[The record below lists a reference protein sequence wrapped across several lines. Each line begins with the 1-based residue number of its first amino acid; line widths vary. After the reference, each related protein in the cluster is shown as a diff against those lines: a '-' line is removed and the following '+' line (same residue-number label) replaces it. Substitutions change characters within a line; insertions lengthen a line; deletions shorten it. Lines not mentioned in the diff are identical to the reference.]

1 MEVGEIA
8 MLPYTAFNFSVE
20 IHGLIVGSFSE
31 VSGLQAETE
40 TEEYH
45 EGGHNNFVYKL
56 PKVTKYP
63 NLVLK
68 RGITAVSSK
77 LWQWHQNVIAGQI
90 QRQDGSVILLDS
102 IGNERKRWNFAGAY
116 PVKWVGP
123 DLKGDSN
130 TVAIETL
137 ELAHNG
143 FLFKVHKDLFKA

>member
-20 IHGLIVGSFSE
+20 IHGLIVGGFSE

-45 EGGHNNFVYKL
+45 EGGLNNCVHKL
-56 PKVTKYP
+56 PKVTKYQ

-68 RGITAVSSK
+68 RGITNSTK
-77 LWQWHQNVIAGQI
+77 LGDWYQSVIAGNFERRNCSI
-90 QRQDGSVILLDS
+90 IVLDFT
-102 IGNERKRWNFAGAY
+102 GNEKKRWDFAKAY

-143 FLFKVHKDLFKA
+143 FLFKVHKGLFKA

>member
-20 IHGLIVGSFSE
+20 IHGLIVGGFSE

-45 EGGHNNFVYKL
+45 EGGLNNCVHKL
-56 PKVTKYP
+56 PKVTKYS

-68 RGITAVSSK
+68 RGIIDSTK
-77 LWQWHQNVIAGQI
+77 LWDWYQSVIAGQI
-90 QRQDGSVILLDS
+90 QRYNGSVILLDS
-102 IGNERKRWNFAGAY
+102 TGNEKKRWNFDGAY

-137 ELAHNG
+137 ELAHKG
-143 FLFKVHKDLFKA
+143 LFKA